1 MNKSPNSSDYR
12 HKCVYSCLILD
23 DIICVV
29 PSCCTKIENHW
40 LLFSHFMRNE
50 NPQEPVVYFMVLLT
64 LAIVIII
71 MNYSYMSPS
80 WQLEWLMSS
89 YYHDNNFNNRESI
102 FLVISDIPINIMIPS
117 NVYIYMCM
125 YMICVRVAQSQPP
138 SMAIAQEF
146 TGSWKLLRAQ
156 PGARVFAAGGRKA
169 VLLFV
174 DSPATR
180 FLNIS
185 SVMFPLKN
193 HKKWWAQLDFFSR
206 IKPT

>member
-71 MNYSYMSPS
+71 IMNYSYMSPS

-117 NVYIYMCM
+117 NVYIYIYVC
-125 YMICVRVAQSQPP
+125 IWFAFGWPNLNHHPWP
-138 SMAIAQEF
+138 SPRSSRAP
-146 TGSWKLLRAQ
+146 GSYS
-156 PGARVFAAGGRKA
+156 ARSLAPVFSPRAAGRRCCSSWIPLRLG
-169 VLLFV
+169 FW
-174 DSPATR
+174 T
-180 FLNIS
+180 FLRWCS
-185 SVMFPLKN
+185 
-193 HKKWWAQLDFFSR
+193 H
-206 IKPT
+206 

>member
-71 MNYSYMSPS
+71 IMNYSYMSPS

-117 NVYIYMCM
+117 NVYIYM
-125 YMICVRVAQSQPP
+125 YVYDLRSGGPISTTIHGHRPGVH
-138 SMAIAQEF
+138 
-146 TGSWKLLRAQ
+146 GLLEATPRAAWR
-156 PGARVFAAGGRKA
+156 PCFRRGRPEGGAALRGFPC
-169 VLLFV
+169 
-174 DSPATR
+174 DSVSEHFFGDVP
-180 FLNIS
+180 I
-185 SVMFPLKN
+185 
-193 HKKWWAQLDFFSR
+193 KKS
-206 IKPT
+206 